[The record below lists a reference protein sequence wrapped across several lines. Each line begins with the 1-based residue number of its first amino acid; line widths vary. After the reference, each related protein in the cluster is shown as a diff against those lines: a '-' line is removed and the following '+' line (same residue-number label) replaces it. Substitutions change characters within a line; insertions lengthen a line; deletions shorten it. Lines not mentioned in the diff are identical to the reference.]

1 MQVFLPF
8 SFLPPS
14 AFLITSS
21 LLTLHSQFRPFIGLS
36 EFFSFLL
43 FTFITRKPLMDL
55 FQLFF
60 DAVVPS
66 SVSEDEIE
74 QPSSHEEAQA
84 GGPAVLYCVVA

>member
-1 MQVFLPF
+1 
-8 SFLPPS
+8 
-14 AFLITSS
+14 
-21 LLTLHSQFRPFIGLS
+21 
-36 EFFSFLL
+36 
-43 FTFITRKPLMDL
+43 MDL

-74 QPSSHEEAQA
+74 QPSSHEEAQV